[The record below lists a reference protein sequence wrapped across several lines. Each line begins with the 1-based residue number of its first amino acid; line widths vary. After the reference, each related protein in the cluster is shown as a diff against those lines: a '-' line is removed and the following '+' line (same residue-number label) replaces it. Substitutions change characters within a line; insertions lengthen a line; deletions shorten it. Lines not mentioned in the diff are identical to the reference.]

1 MNEKRSCSSLAPGT
15 IAISH
20 SYRHSKFYNLPTDFL
35 TEWVPVRLGSIIEG
49 FNDDHVSK
57 VLLTISHVVPTSVSS
72 INQETLFFSV
82 AEELIRTG
90 DRTMMMMMNGLID
103 DDATYFIDRDNSKI
117 AGPKFFH
124 IENSNKHN

>member
-1 MNEKRSCSSLAPGT
+1 M
-15 IAISH
+15 
-20 SYRHSKFYNLPTDFL
+20 
-35 TEWVPVRLGSIIEG
+35 LGSIIEG
-49 FNDDHVSK
+49 FIDDHVSK

-72 INQETLFFSV
+72 IIQETLFFSV

-90 DRTMMMMMNGLID
+90 DRTMMMMIMNGLID

-117 AGPKFFH
+117 AGLKFFH